1 MRRIMLAISTLCILA
16 GCEDKDYC
24 QYNQDAC
31 QPDQPQLGCTT
42 PQDCDALPNTQAQCT
57 SEGQCLYTCAAGWA
71 DTTGN
76 IQTEGCLCD
85 STQSSCSSMSSCG
98 DGFKEGPEACDD
110 GPLNDDTTPDAC
122 RTSCALPR
130 CGDGVKDTG
139 EQCDDGNIDNT
150 DDCTAACTMCGNGR
164 LDPGE
169 ACDDG
174 QTPGRAGDGCS
185 ETCQIE
191 TQWGFRCTETTPSE
205 CWQEILPPEGA
216 GLAGLVSSNVTIN
229 DEHLFADWR
238 FDDGKILFYAKDE
251 RGVWTKQGEIIPG
264 HNEPTYRLTT
274 FQNDLIQQTPHNV
287 YIYKKTNN
295 IYIQRATPIFTST
308 DDIRKIITSNDTI
321 YIQTQNQTNNTINT
335 LKGSEYTPTSTIN
348 IQGSNLY
355 LTDAKENTVLISSDQ
370 CQTGSSCSKTININ
384 TPNEIQEFSQPENHN
399 NFETDALH
407 NNNII
412 AHSDQ
417 GILIYKINTPQAS
430 PSSILH
436 PRTKPPG
443 EEYILIHTK
452 DNKSWLVHSIGKESS
467 IKEIDIDNNLLKNEQ
482 KFPLQFDLNAYIKL
496 QRIDQ
501 NQIIVTDTTSYYTS
515 EPIYGG
521 IFIFPNKK

>member
-76 IQTEGCLCD
+76 LQTEGCLCD

-238 FDDGKILFYAKDE
+238 FDDGKILYYAKDD

-287 YIYKKTNN
+287 YIYKKSNN
-295 IYIQRATPIFTST
+295 TYTQQPPPIFST
-308 DDIRKIITSNDTI
+308 ADQINEISIYENTI
-321 YIQTQNQTNNTINT
+321 YIQTYSPTERKIHVLKGTNHTPLPAINTTINDT
-335 LKGSEYTPTSTIN
+335 LIDSNQNIILLQST
-348 IQGSNLY
+348 
-355 LTDAKENTVLISSDQ
+355 Q
-370 CQTGSSCSKTININ
+370 CQNASTCAKFININ
-384 TPNEIQEFSQPENHN
+384 TPN
-399 NFETDALH
+399 
-407 NNNII
+407 NII
-412 AHSDQ
+412 ELPQPDGSKHVAASVTYKDHIIAFNEQ
-417 GILIYKINTPQAS
+417 GILIYKTSTPQIA
-430 PSSILH
+430 PAVITFL
-436 PRTKPPG
+436 RTKPAG
-443 EEYILIHTK
+443 EEYLTTHVEDDK
-452 DNKSWLVHSIGKESS
+452 LWLTHSIGKDSS
-467 IKEIDIDNNLLKNEQ
+467 TKQLNTEELSLENTQ
-482 KFPLQFDLNAYIKL
+482 TFPLSFGANAYINI
-496 QRIDQ
+496 QRLDQ
-501 NQIIVTDTTSYYTS
+501 NQLIVTDTASYYTS
-515 EPIYGG
+515 SPISGG